1 MAAPHAGEHRARE
14 RPKLT
19 VGTVRRR
26 EDDRVR
32 HTVGQPAHAG
42 KPPAVAAH
50 SPAEVSNVA
59 RLERRVAIITGA
71 GRGIGAVYA
80 TALAAEG
87 ARIAVADIIDTANTV
102 NDVMQAGGEAIGVHC
117 DVTDPEQVR
126 AMVAETIEAF
136 GRVDILVT
144 NAALFADLEF
154 KSFLEIDE
162 AEWDR
167 VMEVNLRGVFTCVK
181 AVVPEMRRNGYGKIV
196 NISSGTVFKGTPM
209 MLHYVSSKGAVVAFT
224 RALAREVGDAGI
236 QVNALAP
243 GLTMSEEVARKQQW
257 AAIKD
262 ANAATRAIQ
271 RDAMPE
277 DLIGAMLFLCSADSD
292 FVTGQTLVCD
302 GGSVMH

>member
-1 MAAPHAGEHRARE
+1 M
-14 RPKLT
+14 
-19 VGTVRRR
+19 
-26 EDDRVR
+26 
-32 HTVGQPAHAG
+32 
-42 KPPAVAAH
+42 
-50 SPAEVSNVA
+50 A
-59 RLERRVAIITGA
+59 RLERRVAIVTGA

-80 TALAAEG
+80 RALAAEG
-87 ARIAVADIIDTANTV
+87 ARIAVADIIDTASTV
-102 NDVMQAGGEAIGVHC
+102 NVVKQAGGEAIGVHC

-126 AMVAETIEAF
+126 AMVAATIEAF
-136 GRVDILVT
+136 GKVDILVT

-154 KSFLEIDE
+154 KSFMEIDE

-167 VMEVNLRGVFTCVK
+167 VLAVNLRGVFTCAK
-181 AVVPEMRRNGYGKIV
+181 AAIPEMQRNGYGKIV

-236 QVNALAP
+236 RVNALAP
-243 GLTMSEEVARKQQW
+243 GLTMSEEVARKEQW

-262 ANAATRAIQ
+262 ANAATRAIR

-277 DLIGAMLFLCSADSD
+277 DLIGAMVFLCSSDSD

>member
-1 MAAPHAGEHRARE
+1 M
-14 RPKLT
+14 
-19 VGTVRRR
+19 
-26 EDDRVR
+26 
-32 HTVGQPAHAG
+32 
-42 KPPAVAAH
+42 
-50 SPAEVSNVA
+50 A
-59 RLERRVAIITGA
+59 RLERRVAIVTGA
-71 GRGIGAVYA
+71 GRGIGAVYSM
-80 TALAAEG
+80 ALAAEG
-87 ARIAVADIIDTANTV
+87 ARIAVADIIDTASTV
-102 NDVMQAGGEAIGVHC
+102 NVVKQAGGEAIGVHC

-126 AMVAETIEAF
+126 AMVAATVEAF
-136 GRVDILVT
+136 GKVDILVT

-154 KSFLEIDE
+154 KSCMEIDE

-167 VMEVNLRGVFTCVK
+167 VLAVNLRGVFTCAK
-181 AVVPEMRRNGYGKIV
+181 AVIPEMRRNGYGKIV

-236 QVNALAP
+236 RVNALAP
-243 GLTMSEEVARKQQW
+243 GLTMSEEVARKEQW

-262 ANAATRAIQ
+262 ANAATRAIR

-277 DLIGAMLFLCSADSD
+277 DLIGAMLFLCSPDSD

>member
-1 MAAPHAGEHRARE
+1 M
-14 RPKLT
+14 
-19 VGTVRRR
+19 
-26 EDDRVR
+26 
-32 HTVGQPAHAG
+32 
-42 KPPAVAAH
+42 
-50 SPAEVSNVA
+50 A
-59 RLERRVAIITGA
+59 RLERRVAIVTGA

-80 TALAAEG
+80 KALAAEG
-87 ARIAVADIIDTANTV
+87 AKIAVTDIIDTTSTV
-102 NDVMQAGGEAIGVHC
+102 NVVKRAGGEAIGVHC

-126 AMVAETIEAF
+126 AMVGETLEAF
-136 GRVDILVT
+136 GKVDILVT

-154 KSFLEIDE
+154 KSFMEIDE

-167 VMEVNLRGVFTCVK
+167 VLAVNLRGVFTCAK
-181 AVVPEMRRNGYGKIV
+181 AVIPEMRRNGYGKIV

-224 RALAREVGDAGI
+224 RALAREVGDAGVR
-236 QVNALAP
+236 VNALAP
-243 GLTMSEEVARKQQW
+243 GLTMSEEVARKEQW

-262 ANAATRAIQ
+262 ANAATRAIR

-277 DLIGAMLFLCSADSD
+277 DLIGAMLFLCSSDSD

>member
-1 MAAPHAGEHRARE
+1 M
-14 RPKLT
+14 
-19 VGTVRRR
+19 
-26 EDDRVR
+26 
-32 HTVGQPAHAG
+32 
-42 KPPAVAAH
+42 
-50 SPAEVSNVA
+50 A
-59 RLERRVAIITGA
+59 RLERRVAIVTGA

-80 TALAAEG
+80 RALAAEG
-87 ARIAVADIIDTANTV
+87 ARIAVADIIDTASTV
-102 NDVMQAGGEAIGVHC
+102 NVVKQAGGEAIGVHC

-126 AMVAETIEAF
+126 AMVAATIEAF
-136 GRVDILVT
+136 GKVDILVT

-154 KSFLEIDE
+154 KSFMEIDE

-167 VMEVNLRGVFTCVK
+167 VLAVNLRGVFTCAK
-181 AVVPEMRRNGYGKIV
+181 AAIPEMQRNGYGKIV

-236 QVNALAP
+236 RVNALAP
-243 GLTMSEEVARKQQW
+243 GLTMSEEVARKEQW

-262 ANAATRAIQ
+262 ANAATRAIR

>member
-1 MAAPHAGEHRARE
+1 M
-14 RPKLT
+14 
-19 VGTVRRR
+19 
-26 EDDRVR
+26 
-32 HTVGQPAHAG
+32 
-42 KPPAVAAH
+42 
-50 SPAEVSNVA
+50 A
-59 RLERRVAIITGA
+59 RLERRVAIVTGA

-80 TALAAEG
+80 RALAAEG
-87 ARIAVADIIDTANTV
+87 ARIAVADIIDTASTV
-102 NDVMQAGGEAIGVHC
+102 NVVKQAGGEAIGVHC

-126 AMVAETIEAF
+126 AMVAATIEAF
-136 GRVDILVT
+136 GKVDILVT

-154 KSFLEIDE
+154 KSFMEIDE

-167 VMEVNLRGVFTCVK
+167 VLAVNLRGVFTCAK
-181 AVVPEMRRNGYGKIV
+181 AAIPEMRRNGYGKIV

-224 RALAREVGDAGI
+224 RALAREVGDAGVR
-236 QVNALAP
+236 VNALAP
-243 GLTMSEEVARKQQW
+243 GLTMSEEVARKEQW

-262 ANAATRAIQ
+262 ANAATRAIR

-277 DLIGAMLFLCSADSD
+277 DLIGAMLFLCSSDSD

>member
-1 MAAPHAGEHRARE
+1 M
-14 RPKLT
+14 
-19 VGTVRRR
+19 
-26 EDDRVR
+26 
-32 HTVGQPAHAG
+32 
-42 KPPAVAAH
+42 
-50 SPAEVSNVA
+50 A
-59 RLERRVAIITGA
+59 RLERRVAIVTGA

-80 TALAAEG
+80 RALAAEG
-87 ARIAVADIIDTANTV
+87 ARIAVADIIDTASTV
-102 NDVMQAGGEAIGVHC
+102 NVVKQAGGEAIGVHC

-126 AMVAETIEAF
+126 AMVAATIEAF
-136 GRVDILVT
+136 GKVDILVT

-154 KSFLEIDE
+154 KSFMEIDE

-167 VMEVNLRGVFTCVK
+167 VLAVNLRGVFTCAK
-181 AVVPEMRRNGYGKIV
+181 AVIPEMRRNGYGKIV

-224 RALAREVGDAGI
+224 RALAREVGDAGVR
-236 QVNALAP
+236 VNALAP
-243 GLTMSEEVARKQQW
+243 GLTMSEEVARKEQW

-262 ANAATRAIQ
+262 ANAATRAIR

-277 DLIGAMLFLCSADSD
+277 DLIGAMLFLCSSDSD

>member
-1 MAAPHAGEHRARE
+1 M
-14 RPKLT
+14 
-19 VGTVRRR
+19 
-26 EDDRVR
+26 
-32 HTVGQPAHAG
+32 
-42 KPPAVAAH
+42 
-50 SPAEVSNVA
+50 A
-59 RLERRVAIITGA
+59 RLERRVAIVTGA

-80 TALAAEG
+80 RALAAEG
-87 ARIAVADIIDTANTV
+87 ARIAVADIIDTASTV
-102 NDVMQAGGEAIGVHC
+102 NVVKQAGGEAIGVHC

-126 AMVAETIEAF
+126 AMVAATIEAF
-136 GRVDILVT
+136 GKVDILVT

-154 KSFLEIDE
+154 KSFMEIDE

-167 VMEVNLRGVFTCVK
+167 VLAVNLRGVFTCAK
-181 AVVPEMRRNGYGKIV
+181 AAIPEMQRNGYGKIV

-236 QVNALAP
+236 RVNALAP
-243 GLTMSEEVARKQQW
+243 GLTMSEEVARKEQW

-262 ANAATRAIQ
+262 ANAATRAIR

-277 DLIGAMLFLCSADSD
+277 DLIGAMLFLCSSDSD

>member
-1 MAAPHAGEHRARE
+1 M
-14 RPKLT
+14 T
-19 VGTVRRR
+19 
-26 EDDRVR
+26 
-32 HTVGQPAHAG
+32 
-42 KPPAVAAH
+42 
-50 SPAEVSNVA
+50 
-59 RLERRVAIITGA
+59 RLNRRVAIVTGA

-80 TALAAEG
+80 GALAAEG
-87 ARIAVADIIDTANTV
+87 AKVAVADIIDTATTV
-102 NDVMQAGGEAIGVHC
+102 DTVERAGGEAIGVRC
-117 DVTDPEQVR
+117 DVTDPDQVR
-126 AMVAETIEAF
+126 AMVAGTIEAF
-136 GRVDILVT
+136 GKVDILVT

-154 KSFLEIDE
+154 KPFLEIDE
-162 AEWDR
+162 GEWDR
-167 VMEVNLRGVFTCVK
+167 VLQVNLRGVFTCVK

-224 RALAREVGDAGI
+224 RALAREVGEAGI

-243 GLTMSEEVARKQQW
+243 GLTMSEEVANKQQW

-262 ANAATRAIQ
+262 ANAATRAIR

-277 DLIGAMLFLCSADSD
+277 DLIGAMLFLCSSDSD